1 MNLVALKKCMV
12 YVTFTFTA
20 WILPPRLINVKENK
34 VKAKVMHDF
43 NNLIINT
50 VDSR

>member
-20 WILPPRLINVKENK
+20 WILLPRLINVQEKKSESESH
-34 VKAKVMHDF
+34 A
-43 NNLIINT
+43 
-50 VDSR
+50 